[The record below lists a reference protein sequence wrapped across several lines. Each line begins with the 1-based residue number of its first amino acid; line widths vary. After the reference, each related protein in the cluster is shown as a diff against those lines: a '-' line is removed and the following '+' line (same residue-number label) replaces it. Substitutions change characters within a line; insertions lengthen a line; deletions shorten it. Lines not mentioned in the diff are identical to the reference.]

1 MKRSILAATLLAI
14 GFAWCSAAHAQDKQ
28 KPTADAIKP
37 AAPVNKANANII
49 GPSNKSAPA
58 SDAKSVKATP
68 SVKPSP
74 KPNTAAAPK
83 NKATMGQGSAV
94 MMKEKSEP
102 PPPKKEPGSSGGPK
116 DPKPKKDVMME
127 DKAALKLAPGQS
139 QK

>member
-28 KPTADAIKP
+28 KPTADAINKP
-37 AAPVNKANANII
+37 VAPVNKASPNII

-68 SVKPSP
+68 SVKPNP
-74 KPNTAAAPK
+74 KS
-83 NKATMGQGSAV
+83 KATMGQGSAV

-102 PPPKKEPGSSGGPK
+102 PPPKKDKDGSGGPK
-116 DPKPKKDVMME
+116 DPKPKKDVMVK
-127 DKAALKLAPGQS
+127 DKAALKVAPGQS